1 MFANLLINGR
11 EAMPDGGN
19 LLIEAKP
26 NAATIEVAVTDEG
39 TGIPADVLPKMFDPF
54 FTTKELGTGLGLSMA
69 RDVMTR
75 LDGEIRAENR
85 SPQGAAIIL
94 NFPTAE

>member
-1 MFANLLINGR
+1 
-11 EAMPDGGN
+11 MPDGGN

-26 NAATIEVAVTDEG
+26 VAAGIEVAITDEG
-39 TGIPADVLPKMFDPF
+39 TGIPADILPKMFDPY

-75 LDGEIRAENR
+75 LDGEIRAENH
-85 SPQGAAIIL
+85 SPQGASIIL
-94 NFPTAE
+94 IFPIAE